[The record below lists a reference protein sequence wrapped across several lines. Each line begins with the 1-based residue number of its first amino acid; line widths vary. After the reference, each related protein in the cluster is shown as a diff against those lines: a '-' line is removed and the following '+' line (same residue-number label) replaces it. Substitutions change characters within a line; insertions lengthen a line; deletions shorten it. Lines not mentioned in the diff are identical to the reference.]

1 MGQKVFDL
9 FQAAAFDQK
18 AVKLL
23 CVAYERARKSLHD
36 TGQPDIVNEI
46 IAQRMIAL
54 AKQGERDPDKLCEGA
69 LKALGNKAVFEK

>member
-36 TGQPDIVNEI
+36 TGQPDIVN
-46 IAQRMIAL
+46 
-54 AKQGERDPDKLCEGA
+54 
-69 LKALGNKAVFEK
+69 